1 MNVSQL
7 ASAILLPALA
17 LLPQVISLIV
27 SPKDDV
33 EAETYEHDYR

>member
-17 LLPQVISLIV
+17 LLPQVISLLV
-27 SPKDDV
+27 TPKEES